1 MSLDRMSRR
10 SLLGGGTL
18 LTIEKA
24 IGAASATQLIDPKG
38 ATVPRE
44 SLIVPWKL

>member
-24 IGAASATQLIDPKG
+24 IGAASAPISCAPASTKAELRTSRI
-38 ATVPRE
+38 R
-44 SLIVPWKL
+44 S